1 MQIAK
6 GGEKVKYKGF
16 KLKKSK
22 IRTIE
27 VCCGHGNKC
36 NGKGRSITTTDLA

>member
-1 MQIAK
+1 MR
-6 GGEKVKYKGF
+6 YKR
-16 KLKKSK
+16 LTIRKSK

-36 NGKGRSITTTDLA
+36 NGKDRSFSSIGLA